1 MYQKGHFDVSLL
13 NPLLTKV
20 FKLKVEKEEDLIDTC
35 IGSLCYTH
43 RETKAQR
50 GKAYFSWDSSFLVC
64 GANGC
69 SCPFIP
75 SAIPPT
81 NFHSLK
87 FVYLFETGSK

>member
-20 FKLKVEKEEDLIDTC
+20 FKLKMEKEEDLIDAC
-35 IGSLCYTH
+35 IGALCYTH

-50 GKAYFSWDSSFLVC
+50 GKAYFSWDNSFLVC
-64 GANGC
+64 GVNGC

-75 SAIPPT
+75 SAISPT
-81 NFHSLK
+81 SLHSLK
-87 FVYLFETGSK
+87 FVYLFETGSR